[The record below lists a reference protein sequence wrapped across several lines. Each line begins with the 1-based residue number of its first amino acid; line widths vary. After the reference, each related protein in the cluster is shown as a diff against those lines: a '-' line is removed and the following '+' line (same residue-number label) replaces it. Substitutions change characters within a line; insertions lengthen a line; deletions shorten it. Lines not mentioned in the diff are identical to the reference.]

1 LDTFARH
8 GMDAVEEELERWI
21 ERAKAGL
28 ARLPAGSAQER
39 RFAGAIRRM
48 KLAQLRRQIQRA
60 QNELR
65 RLPGG
70 SAEARERAQALE
82 QMDEE
87 YLGGLRDIL
96 NRHEAD
102 TDYQTLVEV
111 RDALQHASRLLIHP
125 TAQAGL
131 RDVIEETERALVRL
145 KEYQARATE
154 P

>member
-1 LDTFARH
+1 
-8 GMDAVEEELERWI
+8 MDDVDEELERWI
-21 ERAKAGL
+21 ERAKAGM

-39 RFAGAIRRM
+39 HFARAIRRM
-48 KLAQLRRQIQRA
+48 KLGQLGHQIRRA

-87 YLGGLRDIL
+87 YFVGLRDIL
-96 NRHEAD
+96 NSHEVVD
-102 TDYQTLVEV
+102 TDDQTLVEV
-111 RDALQHASRLLIHP
+111 RDALAHASRLLIHP

-131 RDVIEETERALVRL
+131 RDAIEETEHALVRL
-145 KEYQARATE
+145 KEYEARAAE